1 MYELCRL
8 RRSEGYGVCFDER
21 AVAVQSFWRK
31 ALLSAKRK
39 KKGSPEPFFFRS
51 LLDLF
56 LDLGGLAQTVTQIVQ
71 LCSANFTSPDDFNL
85 VYNWRV
91 QREDTFHTA
100 AISNS
105 SYSKGF
111 VDAAVLL
118 CDNGSFKNLDTA
130 LVAFLNSNVYLYGVA
145 DTKSRNF
152 LLQAGI
158 ADHF

>member
-1 MYELCRL
+1 MRSRNLLRTCTNHLLANLLFYLC
-8 RRSEGYGVCFDER
+8 
-21 AVAVQSFWRK
+21 
-31 ALLSAKRK
+31 
-39 KKGSPEPFFFRS
+39 S
-51 LLDLF
+51 LAD
-56 LDLGGLAQTVTQIVQ
+56 TVTQIVQ
-71 LCSANFTSPDDFNL
+71 LRSANFTSPDDFNL

-100 AISNS
+100 AVSNS

-130 LVAFLNSNVYLYGVA
+130 LVAFLNSNVYLFGVA
-145 DTKSRNF
+145 DTKSRIF
-152 LLQAGI
+152 LLLAGI